1 MIDIDKQEAEE
12 GKIMAIF
19 AYIIFLIPLFAASDN
34 QFARY
39 HTNQGVVLFL
49 AWLVLTPG
57 RLAFSLG
64 TNRIS
69 ATVNGKNSAT
79 GCTTGRACIAA
90 ARRLDE
96 VGTRDR
102 RVLAPPHGGIGVR
115 RRERRR

>member
-49 AWLVLTPG
+49 AWLALTVAGIIIGVIPVIG
-57 RLAFSLG
+57 WILSTILFSAVPLAF
-64 TNRIS
+64 
-69 ATVNGKNSAT
+69 
-79 GCTTGRACIAA
+79 
-90 ARRLDE
+90 
-96 VGTRDR
+96 VGFAIYGIIN
-102 RVLAPPHGGIGVR
+102 VIQLEAKPLPFIGGITLIKSY
-115 RRERRR
+115 